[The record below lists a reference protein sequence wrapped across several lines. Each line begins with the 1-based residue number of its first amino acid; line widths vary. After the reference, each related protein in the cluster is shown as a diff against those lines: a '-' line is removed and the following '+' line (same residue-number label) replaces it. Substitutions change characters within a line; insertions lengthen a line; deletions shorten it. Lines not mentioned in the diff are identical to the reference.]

1 MNTSVDECNNTY
13 HHSINKKP
21 INDDYSDL
29 TRKIDTHSKVPKF
42 KVNDRVR
49 IKKYKNLFGKAY
61 AENRE
66 FLLSLLFWKL
76 NLGHKKI
83 KNLNGKKIIGSFYE
97 KEFLC
102 NIL

>member
-1 MNTSVDECNNTY
+1 MNTLVDEYNNTY
-13 HHSINKKP
+13 HSINKKP
-21 INDDYSDL
+21 INGDYSDL
-29 TRKIDTHSKVPKF
+29 TKKIDTHSKVPKF

-49 IKKYKNLFGKAY
+49 INKYNNFFSKGY
-61 AENRE
+61 AENQK

-76 NLGHKKI
+76 TLGHKRI
-83 KNLNGKKIIGSFYE
+83 KDLNGEKIIGSFYE

>member
-1 MNTSVDECNNTY
+1 MNTLVDEYNNTY
-13 HHSINKKP
+13 HSINKKP
-21 INDDYSDL
+21 INGDYSDL
-29 TRKIDTHSKVPKF
+29 TKKIDTHSKVPKF

-49 IKKYKNLFGKAY
+49 INKYNNFFSKGY
-61 AENRE
+61 AENQK

-76 NLGHKKI
+76 TFGHKRI
-83 KNLNGKKIIGSFYE
+83 KDLNGEKIIGSFYE

>member
-1 MNTSVDECNNTY
+1 MNTLVDEYNNTY
-13 HHSINKKP
+13 HSINKKP
-21 INDDYSDL
+21 INGDYSDL
-29 TRKIDTHSKVPKF
+29 AKKIDTHSKVPKF

-49 IKKYKNLFGKAY
+49 INKYNNFFSKGY
-61 AENRE
+61 AENQK

-76 NLGHKKI
+76 TLGHKRI
-83 KNLNGKKIIGSFYE
+83 KDLNGEKIIGSFYE

>member
-1 MNTSVDECNNTY
+1 MNTLVDEYNNTY
-13 HHSINKKP
+13 HSINKKP
-21 INDDYSDL
+21 INGDYSDL
-29 TRKIDTHSKVPKF
+29 TKKIDTHSKVSKF

-49 IKKYKNLFGKAY
+49 INKYNNFFSKGY
-61 AENRE
+61 AENRK

-76 NLGHKKI
+76 TLGHKRI
-83 KNLNGKKIIGSFYE
+83 KDLNGEKIIGSFYE